1 MNLTKYTFALI
12 YILFLIS
19 YSSFSQTPHTTLYVN
34 GRSLY
39 TPCGDQ
45 ILLRGV
51 NKMII
56 YTGDLALRKQSFA
69 EIRKTGAN
77 CTRIV
82 WLANPTDQV
91 DATPAGL
98 DRNIQDCIDNGMIPM
113 VELHDATGDWSMLQ
127 QMADYWVSPEV
138 VSVVKKHEKYM
149 LLNIGNE
156 VGNETVTNEQFK
168 AGYITAVTKIRTAG
182 IHCPIVIDA
191 AEWGKNLDML
201 IATGKDIIDADPDHN
216 LIFSVHMYWAVSEG
230 ADEAFITSKLTAAYD
245 ANIPLIVGEFTYK
258 FNMDKV
264 CEYVCNYQ
272 TIIKDCQNL
281 GFGWLA
287 WEWGP
292 GNGYF
297 DKSCDIMDMTSDSYY
312 SSLKN
317 GWQSDVAIDNQYSIR
332 NTSITP
338 KYILLKGKCDSVAS
352 DVDIQ
357 NISDNWEIFPNPA
370 SDGVSISLTI
380 NKEVKAKIQIFNSLG
395 INLGTIYD
403 GILSTG
409 SNSIPLNGIEGLSNG
424 IYFCRLTANSVN
436 SMKEFVII
444 R

>member
-1 MNLTKYTFALI
+1 MNRIKYTFALI
-12 YILFLIS
+12 YLLCVIS
-19 YSSFSQTPHTTLYVN
+19 YSSFSQAPHTTLYVN
-34 GRSLY
+34 GRTLY
-39 TPCGDQ
+39 TPCGDEV
-45 ILLRGV
+45 LLRGV

-56 YTGDLALRKQSFA
+56 YTDDVALRKQTFV

-113 VELHDATGDWSMLQ
+113 VELHDATGEWAMLQ

-138 VSVVKKHEKYM
+138 VNVVKKHEKYM

-156 VGNETVTNEQFK
+156 IGNETVTNEQFK

-191 AEWGKNLDML
+191 AEWGKNLDLL
-201 IATGKDIIDADPDHN
+201 IATGKDITAADPDHN

-230 ADEAFITSKLTAAYD
+230 ADEAFIASKLTAAYD

-297 DKSCDIMDMTSDSYY
+297 DKSCDIMDMTTDSYFNT
-312 SSLKN
+312 LKA

-338 KYILLKGKCDSVAS
+338 KYILLKGFCDSVAS
-352 DVDIQ
+352 DVDFI
-357 NISDNWEIFPNPA
+357 NLSSNWEIFPNPVA
-370 SDGVSISLTI
+370 DGTNISITSEYEI
-380 NKEVKAKIQIFNSLG
+380 KAKIQIFNSLG
-395 INLGTIYD
+395 NNLGTVYD
-403 GILSTG
+403 GILSSGTNNIHLTG
-409 SNSIPLNGIEGLSNG
+409 ISELSSG
-424 IYFCRLTANSVN
+424 IYFCRLSVHSINSL
-436 SMKEFVII
+436 KQFTVI